1 LTFFVFF
8 SNILFGTFNPT
19 FNKSWENLLFVK
31 KRRIKYMM
39 KNSYMQKKETVK
51 RDWYV
56 IDAEGV
62 SLGRLA
68 TRVADVLR
76 GKHKPTYTT
85 NIDCGDFVVVVNA
98 SKVNLTGNK
107 LNDKIYYNHSGYTGG
122 LRERTAKEM
131 RENYPVEMIERA
143 VKGMLPHNRLGRQM
157 YKKLFVYKGATH
169 KHEAQKPVA
178 LEVK

>member
-1 LTFFVFF
+1 
-8 SNILFGTFNPT
+8 
-19 FNKSWENLLFVK
+19 
-31 KRRIKYMM
+31 M
-39 KNSYMQKKETVK
+39 KDTYMQRKEDVV
-51 RDWYV
+51 RNWYV

-76 GKHKPTYTT
+76 GEHKPTYTPH
-85 NIDCGDFVVVVNA
+85 IDCGDYVIVVNA

-143 VKGMLPHNRLGRQM
+143 VKGMIPHTRLGRQVA
-157 YKKLFVYKGATH
+157 KKLFVYEGSEHPHA
-169 KHEAQKPVA
+169 AQKPV
-178 LEVK
+178 EMKVK